1 MSDQEQRDGGFFV
14 VRGGLAIDVTDQVE
28 EAMSRAARRR
38 AWTLVLGLVADAEVA
53 REDAG
58 TALSPNRGPTSRPVD
73 IRMPAVA
80 REGDEIDM

>member
-14 VRGGLAIDVTDQVE
+14 VRGGLAVDVTDLVE
-28 EAMSRAARRR
+28 AAMAAARAARK
-38 AWTLVLGLVADAEVA
+38 G
-53 REDAG
+53 AG

-80 REGDEIDM
+80 RRGDEIDTPTV